1 MRIAHARKEN
11 MQQIDEVHGGAGSI
25 LFDRVFEREDFATDW
40 SFIHAASLLPGG
52 GIGHHRHEHC
62 EEIFVTVDN
71 AAQFTHTG
79 RTTEVV
85 GPAAVPL
92 RTGETHGIY
101 NHTDRETRWYNFHVV
116 LPGKGS
122 DSTDLGD
129 DRADAELESAER
141 LPVGRLDRKLLK
153 YSRSHGGR
161 GEIGAHMVWQ
171 SQDFRTNFGFLGLAL
186 LPPDTSVGYH
196 RHDTLEECYII
207 LQGSGRMTVD
217 DETAEVFP
225 GDVIPNRLGGSHGL
239 YNHTHE
245 ELEILVV
252 AVTQEKGKLDA
263 TNLGDE
269 LAKR

>member
-1 MRIAHARKEN
+1 MA
-11 MQQIDEVHGGAGSI
+11 
-25 LFDRVFEREDFATDW
+25 FER
-40 SFIHAASLLPGG
+40 SHS
-52 GIGHHRHEHC
+52 
-62 EEIFVTVDN
+62 
-71 AAQFTHTG
+71 
-79 RTTEVV
+79 
-85 GPAAVPL
+85 
-92 RTGETHGIY
+92 
-101 NHTDRETRWYNFHVV
+101 
-116 LPGKGS
+116 GK
-122 DSTDLGD
+122 
-129 DRADAELESAER
+129 
-141 LPVGRLDRKLLK
+141 
-153 YSRSHGGR
+153 

-186 LPPDTSVGYH
+186 LPPATSVGYH

-207 LQGSGRMTVD
+207 LQGSGRMTGD

>member
-11 MQQIDEVHGGAGSI
+11 MQQIDEVHGGAGPI

-62 EEIFVTVDN
+62 EEIFVTIDN
-71 AAQFTHTG
+71 AAQFTHNG

-92 RTGETHGIY
+92 RTGETHAIY
-101 NHTDRETRWYNFHVV
+101 NHTDRETLWYNFHVV

-141 LPVGRLDRKLLK
+141 LPVGRLDRNLLK
-153 YSRSHGGR
+153 YSRSHGGK
-161 GEIGAHMVWQ
+161 GEILARMVW
-171 SQDFRTNFGFLGLAL
+171 SAADFTTNFGFLAHAIM
-186 LPPDTSVGYH
+186 PPGTSVGYH
-196 RHDTLEECYII
+196 RHDTIEEVYVIVN
-207 LQGSGRMTVD
+207 GSGRMTMD
-217 DETAEVFP
+217 DETEEVHP
-225 GDVIPNRLGGSHGL
+225 GDVILNRLGGSHGI
-239 YNHTHE
+239 YNHTDA
-245 ELEILVV
+245 EIEFFAI
-252 AVTQEKGKLDA
+252 AVCMEKGRTDA
-263 TNLGDE
+263 TNHGDD
-269 LAKR
+269 LTDR